1 MTPAYDLLLFAVLP
15 YVAALLCL
23 VTTVE
28 RYMRHGSSI
37 TSMSSQL
44 LENRLH
50 FWALVP
56 FHAGILLVLLG
67 HVVAFVLPSTVLAWN
82 AQPLRLYILEAAA
95 FAGGLLALGGFLA
108 VTLRRISVTPV
119 RRGTQWID
127 WIVYAVLIAQ
137 LATGVLVAMLYPWG
151 SSWFAAAA
159 VPYLRSLVRLQP
171 DIAVAA
177 ALPGLAQL
185 HLTGTWVLIALFPF
199 SRLVHILVVPNS
211 YLWRAPQLV
220 RWNRRP
226 ALVHGRKP

>member
-15 YVAALLCL
+15 YAAAVLCL

-28 RYMRHGSSI
+28 RYVRHGSSI

-67 HVVAFVLPSTVLAWN
+67 HVVAFVVPSTVLAWN
-82 AQPLRLYILEAAA
+82 AQPLRLYVLEAAA

-108 VTLRRISVTPV
+108 VTLRRVSVIPV
-119 RRGTQWID
+119 RQGTHWID
-127 WIVYAVLIAQ
+127 WIVYAVVLAQ

-151 SSWFAAAA
+151 SSWFAAAV
-159 VPYLRSLVRLQP
+159 VPYLRSLVLLQP
-171 DIAVAA
+171 EIAA
-177 ALPGLAQL
+177 ATALPVLAQL
-185 HLTGTWVLIALFPF
+185 HLTGTWVLVALFPF
-199 SRLVHILVVPNS
+199 SRLVHIIVVPNP
-211 YLWRAPQLV
+211 YLWRAPQVV
-220 RWNRRP
+220 RWIRRP

>member
-119 RRGTQWID
+119 RRGTHWID
-127 WIVYAVLIAQ
+127 WIVYGVLIAQ

-211 YLWRAPQLV
+211 YLWRAPQVV

>member
-15 YVAALLCL
+15 YAATVLCL
-23 VTTVE
+23 VATVE
-28 RYMRHGSSI
+28 RFLRHGSSI

-56 FHAGILLVLLG
+56 FHAGILIVLLG
-67 HVVAFVLPSTVLAWN
+67 HLVAFVLPSTVLAWN
-82 AQPLRLYILEAAA
+82 AQPLRLYFLEGAA
-95 FAGGLLALGGFLA
+95 FAGGLLALGGFIA
-108 VTLRRISVTPV
+108 VTLRRIKVAPL
-119 RRGTQWID
+119 RQGTHWLD

-137 LATGVLVAMLYPWG
+137 LATGVLVAVLYPWG

-159 VPYLRSLVRLQP
+159 APYVRSLVLLQP
-171 DIAVAA
+171 DMAMAA
-177 ALPGLAQL
+177 AMPVLAQL
-185 HLTGTWVLIALFPF
+185 HLTGTWVLVALFPF
-199 SRLVHILVVPNS
+199 SRLVHILVVPNP
-211 YLWRAPQLV
+211 YLWRAPQVV